1 MTAAHNHDMGFAP
14 EPEPM
19 GLDIGDPIL
28 SAAPHPG
35 WFPAYHELLGIVGDL
50 LSART
55 VPFVI
60 PESRLLAF
68 SKGEHRRIVTSVEQG
83 MVRIELERT
92 GS

>member
-1 MTAAHNHDMGFAP
+1 MTAAHAMGWA
-14 EPEPM
+14 EPEPL
-19 GLDIGDPIL
+19 GQDIGDPIL

-68 SKGEHRRIVTSVEQG
+68 SKGEHARLVTHAEHG
-83 MVRIELERT
+83 MVTIGLERM